1 MLIDMLGQAC
11 PIPVIT
17 AKRELERGEVDY
29 VEVLV
34 DNIIAIQNL
43 KKMADGLG
51 YIFSYTESG
60 DDYLATIKREG
71 AVVKEEV
78 VIANREVGDNLTV
91 FIKSKE
97 MGAGAPELGNI
108 LMKGF
113 IFSLTELPKV
123 PDVLIFLN
131 SGVELSVEG
140 SNTIDDLK
148 TLEEKGTKIYSC
160 GTCLNFYGL
169 SEKLA
174 VGEITDMYNI
184 TDLLSKADRLISL

>member
-60 DDYLATIKREG
+60 DNYLATIKRDG

-78 VIANREVGDNLTV
+78 VIGSREVGDNLTV